1 MKNSGIVRRLDELG
15 RIVIPKELRRTLR
28 IKDGDELE
36 ISVNDDKLVLR
47 KYSAIESVEPAAKAA
62 AKMLSEATGADV
74 LFLDSA
80 KVVIAD
86 GKNRSAY
93 QNAELT
99 EKFADMLLSRKSLVL
114 HGDDAKDLFL
124 NTTPVYFYI
133 CIEPI
138 LVGGDLIGSLCVA
151 LDTMPSDLARAYL
164 KFVATMFEA
173 VLS

>member
-1 MKNSGIVRRLDELG
+1 
-15 RIVIPKELRRTLR
+15 
-28 IKDGDELE
+28 
-36 ISVNDDKLVLR
+36 
-47 KYSAIESVEPAAKAA
+47 KAA